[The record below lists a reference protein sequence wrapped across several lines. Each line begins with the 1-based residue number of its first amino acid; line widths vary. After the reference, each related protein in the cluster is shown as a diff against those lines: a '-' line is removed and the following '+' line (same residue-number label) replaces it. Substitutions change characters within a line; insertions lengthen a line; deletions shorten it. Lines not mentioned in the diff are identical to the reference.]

1 MRGQESLGV
10 ILTLFGV
17 SVATVAALYALFA
30 APAVNTEAFTAPDAY
45 RILYFHVPFAW
56 SSFLSFAML
65 FIGAIMWYIKRSEVG
80 WIWFQTASDL
90 GLIFGLGVVT
100 SGPIW
105 GSAEWG
111 TPWDWGDLRLNT
123 FGLLTAVAMFLVLSR
138 RSQPDTPATRDTLSA
153 IGLFGFALVPITALA
168 TTWYQERHPGVLVIE
183 SEDSGLDPEIKTLL
197 LISFFIFCI
206 IFAGFVRLSNHRYRL
221 AAQLN
226 QLKSDLDEGA
236 IQ

>member
-1 MRGQESLGV
+1 MRGQDSLGV

-17 SVATVAALYALFA
+17 SVATLTALYALSA
-30 APAVNTEAFTAPDAY
+30 APTIIEPVGPESY

-56 SSFLSFAML
+56 SSFLSFTML
-65 FIGAIMWYIKRSEVG
+65 FIGAIMWYVRRSEVG

-90 GLIFGLGVVT
+90 GLIFGLGVIT

-105 GSAEWG
+105 GSATWG
-111 TPWDWGDLRLNT
+111 RPWDWGDMRLNT
-123 FGLLTAVAMFLVLSR
+123 FGLLTAIAMFLVLSR
-138 RSQPDTPATRDTLSA
+138 RSQPDTPETRDTLSA
-153 IGLFGFALVPITALA
+153 IGLFGFALVPITAIA
-168 TTWYQERHPGVLVIE
+168 TSLWKAAHPPIIIVDNPDADIGM
-183 SEDSGLDPEIKTLL
+183 DPEIKTLL
-197 LISFFIFCI
+197 FFSFFIFCI

-221 AAQLN
+221 AAQLE